1 MAENKRSRCR
11 KRPRMALIIESSFT
25 SGRGMFCGIAEYV
38 RQHGQWSIYSEPR
51 GLEEPPPAWLADSP
65 GTASSPGSRTGGL
78 RLPWS
83 RAGFRRWTCW
93 GSRRNR
99 VFPWF
104 TPTTGRLAAW
114 LPSICSSAGLRQFGF
129 CGVRANWS
137 QRACVAF
144 VEALSA
150 VGHPCQ
156 VYELPLHGRLRPSW
170 ESDQG
175 RLARWIRQLP
185 KPAGIMACSD
195 SRAQR
200 VLEACGRVG
209 VMIPDQ
215 VAVIGS
221 GNDETI
227 CEFCDP
233 PLSSVVP
240 GYRQVGYEAARMLDR
255 LMRGAIAPSD
265 PLYLKPLGV
274 VTRQSTD
281 VIAVEDPDT
290 AAAVRFIREHACD
303 GVRVQD
309 VAEHCLLSRTELKRR
324 FRRFLGRSVL
334 DQIVRDRV
342 KRAAQ
347 LLADTELPIAQIAR
361 LSGFSSQQRMGVV
374 FHPSWGSRRRSPQAI
389 LNAGRMCLLLPFCA
403 TSCLGP
409 PSGGTMRLRA
419 TPFVLSSATPRL
431 VLDGRRRHADFGE
444 RSPRP
449 KAFHGP
455 KQPKNGPNRRFTLI
469 PHTGRLTQVRQFR
482 ETPCCEA
489 RTYVAEKW
497 RVYPYTSGYG
507 FQGTRAP
514 SVTPRRTRAGLHDC
528 PRSYDPGALPARC
541 DWPRSAAD
549 AAGGPR
555 RRVGPRSSFVPELT
569 RSRLRF
575 CG

>member
-1 MAENKRSRCR
+1 MAAKKRSRCR
-11 KRPRMALIIESSFT
+11 QRPRVALIIESSFA

-38 RQHGQWSIYSEPR
+38 RQHGPWSIYSEPR
-51 GLEEPPPAWLADSP
+51 GLEEPPPAWLADWRGDGIIARLSNRRIAAAVVNSGIPAVDMLGIAPQP
-65 GTASSPGSRTGGL
+65 GIPVVH
-78 RLPWS
+78 PDD
-83 RAGFRRWTCW
+83 RAI
-93 GSRRNR
+93 
-99 VFPWF
+99 
-104 TPTTGRLAAW
+104 GRLAAEH
-114 LPSICSSAGLRQFGF
+114 LLDRGLRQFGF

-137 QRACVAF
+137 QRACEAF

-170 ESDQG
+170 ESDQE

-209 VMIPDQ
+209 VMIPDD

-227 CEFCDP
+227 CEFGDP

-255 LMRGAIAPSD
+255 LMRGAVAPSD

-281 VIAVEDPDT
+281 VIAVEDPHT

-334 DQIVRDRV
+334 DQIVRDRLN
-342 KRAAQ
+342 RAAQ

-374 FHPSWGSRRRSPQAI
+374 FRAK
-389 LNAGRMCLLLPFCA
+389 
-403 TSCLGP
+403 LGI
-409 PSGGTMRLRA
+409 
-419 TPFVLSSATPRL
+419 TPAQYR
-431 VLDGRRRHADFGE
+431 
-444 RSPRP
+444 
-449 KAFHGP
+449 
-455 KQPKNGPNRRFTLI
+455 KQF
-469 PHTGRLTQVRQFR
+469 
-482 ETPCCEA
+482 
-489 RTYVAEKW
+489 
-497 RVYPYTSGYG
+497 
-507 FQGTRAP
+507 
-514 SVTPRRTRAGLHDC
+514 
-528 PRSYDPGALPARC
+528 
-541 DWPRSAAD
+541 
-549 AAGGPR
+549 
-555 RRVGPRSSFVPELT
+555 
-569 RSRLRF
+569 
-575 CG
+575 